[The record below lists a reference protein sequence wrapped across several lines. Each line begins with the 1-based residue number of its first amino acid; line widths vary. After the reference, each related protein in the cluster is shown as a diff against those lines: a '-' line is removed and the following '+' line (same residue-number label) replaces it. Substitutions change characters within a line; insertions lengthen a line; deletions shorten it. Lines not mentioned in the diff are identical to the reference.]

1 MNTRKVIAGVL
12 ALAAATVTPMVIG
25 RYGDEL
31 AGFLRAD
38 ALLGFGVV
46 ATLVALITLEY
57 GRKAARAVRQ
67 PVVLRAVHDANV
79 RRQEAQVVAL
89 SKDEDRAAA

>member
-1 MNTRKVIAGVL
+1 MNNRLVLGSVL
-12 ALAAATVTPMVIG
+12 ASLAAVAPVVIG
-25 RYGDEL
+25 RFGDTF

-57 GRKAARAVRQ
+57 RLGARRIVRQ
-67 PVVLRAVHDANV
+67 PVVLRTISGDVQPTATKLVTV
-79 RRQEAQVVAL
+79 RTPG
-89 SKDEDRAAA
+89 DTRAAA

>member
-1 MNTRKVIAGVL
+1 MNTRLVLAGVL
-12 ALAAATVTPMVIG
+12 ASAAAVAPVVIG
-25 RYGDEL
+25 RFGDTL

-57 GRKAARAVRQ
+57 RLGTRRTVRQ
-67 PVVLRAVHDANV
+67 PVVLRTVRAGVQLAPTKLVAV
-79 RRQEAQVVAL
+79 RRDDSQ
-89 SKDEDRAAA
+89 AAA